1 MKRRHCA
8 GFDTAAETVAQNE
21 IISSSQFFQKR
32 KNITEV
38 VTIICIS
45 HDHILSARRLN
56 ACRQRI
62 SISLRVNRDDAG
74 PKGASDVWRT
84 VRAAIVGDDYF
95 AGDEIG
101 RASCRGSGDAW
112 GVWA

>member
-38 VTIICIS
+38 VAIICIS
-45 HDHILSARRLN
+45 HDHIPSARRLN
-56 ACRQRI
+56 ACRQRV

-74 PKGASDVWRT
+74 PKGESDIWRT
-84 VRAAIVGDDYF
+84 VSAAIVGGNYL
-95 AGDEIG
+95 
-101 RASCRGSGDAW
+101 SGD
-112 GVWA
+112 GMIVK